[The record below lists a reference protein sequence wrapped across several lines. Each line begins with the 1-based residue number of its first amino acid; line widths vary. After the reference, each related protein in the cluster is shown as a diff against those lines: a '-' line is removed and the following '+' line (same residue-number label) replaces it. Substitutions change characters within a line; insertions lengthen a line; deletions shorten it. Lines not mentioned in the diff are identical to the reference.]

1 LVEDFAQNPQKP
13 IRLGVVGGGAG
24 GVELTLSMQQRLHQI
39 LKEKGLSQ
47 DGNPEIHLFHRGAEL
62 VPGHSPWVRRRLHN
76 ILIDQGIQ
84 VHLEESV
91 CEVLPNEI
99 RCESGL
105 TLECNNI
112 FWVTQASAPNWL
124 AEAGLK
130 TDLEGFVLVKD
141 TLQCLYH
148 PHIFAAGDIATMVN
162 HPRPKAGVF
171 AVRQGKPLFENLR
184 RVLVGKPPIDYKPQK
199 FYLGL
204 IGTGDKNAKEAIASW
219 GLFGWQSPWL
229 WRWKDHID
237 RKFMKRLGDLPQ
249 MQPAKDVGTTHTSPL
264 QQIKPIM
271 HCAGC
276 GSKVGSTTLERVL
289 QRLQIEYPLP
299 ERNDILV
306 GLGHPM
312 MRLWCK
318 CQRVN

>member
-1 LVEDFAQNPQKP
+1 
-13 IRLGVVGGGAG
+13 
-24 GVELTLSMQQRLHQI
+24 
-39 LKEKGLSQ
+39 
-47 DGNPEIHLFHRGAEL
+47 
-62 VPGHSPWVRRRLHN
+62 
-76 ILIDQGIQ
+76 
-84 VHLEESV
+84 
-91 CEVLPNEI
+91 
-99 RCESGL
+99 
-105 TLECNNI
+105 
-112 FWVTQASAPNWL
+112 L

-289 QRLQIEYPLP
+289 QRLQIEYPP
-299 ERNDILV
+299 A
-306 GLGHPM
+306 
-312 MRLWCK
+312 
-318 CQRVN
+318 